1 MLCQICQLKTVS
13 LRGVST
19 CSLTCAT
26 LLCGDNPIAVHI
38 RLKEV
43 IERSKK
49 PNVRGLK
56 SKI

>member
-1 MLCQICQLKTVS
+1 MICKVCQLKPVS
-13 LRGVST
+13 LRGAST

-26 LLCGDNPIAVHI
+26 LLCGDNPIDVHI
-38 RLKEV
+38 RLKAV
-43 IERSKK
+43 IEHAKK